1 MMILAIA
8 VTLAAA
14 DRVPLAA
21 DGRFTSPP
29 GRCVRVSAGK
39 RVPVRVNGLA
49 AGETSAVDG
58 ALDITG
64 FLRSGQV
71 NEVVVSRPAFLLVS
85 PLVYLD
91 RAESDGRVLRVT
103 VVNTTENTMQVELGE
118 RDQFTVS
125 PGTSAVRELPQ
136 PDGAMKTV
144 RMRATSDGL
153 DLVYQDEIPIVRR

>member
-1 MMILAIA
+1 MLAIA
-8 VTLAAA
+8 LALAAE
-14 DRVPLAA
+14 RVPLAA
-21 DGRFTSPP
+21 DGRFLVPP
-29 GRCVRVSAGK
+29 GRCVRVSAAK
-39 RVPVRVNGLA
+39 KVPVRVNGLA

-71 NEVVVSRPAFLLVS
+71 NELMVARPAFLLVS

-125 PGTSAVRELPQ
+125 PGTSAARELPAPADEQ
-136 PDGAMKTV
+136 KTV

-153 DLVYQDEIPIVRR
+153 DLVYLDEIPIARRH